1 MLIKADTVK
10 SLNFKSF
17 RTILRSVTDFCITK
31 APGPVEIMGL
41 IRRHWND
48 LHEPSLDNLR
58 SKVQK
63 KKKRIRAK
71 NQAAKKLALRSSSG
85 PSSTSEPP
93 VVSQDQAVDPSTA
106 NGLSAAGNEEVAR
119 VAEVSQPSV
128 QVSVPGLAPPPQAS
142 I

>member
-1 MLIKADTVK
+1 
-10 SLNFKSF
+10 
-17 RTILRSVTDFCITK
+17 
-31 APGPVEIMGL
+31 MGL
-41 IRRHWND
+41 IRRHWNE
-48 LHEPSLDNLR
+48 LQEPSLDNLR

-85 PSSTSEPP
+85 PSSTSETP

-106 NGLSAAGNEEVAR
+106 NGQSAAGNEEVAR

-128 QVSVPGLAPPPQAS
+128 QVSVPGLAPPPPGVNLVRTPLVNYQATPPRYRS
-142 I
+142 SARRWST